1 MDNETVIVLTNLQ
14 TRMVRIE
21 QNLQIHDL
29 TRKRQT
35 VRNAEILASA
45 KLENR
50 IR

>member
-1 MDNETVIVLTNLQ
+1 MDNATVIVLTNLQ
-14 TRMVRIE
+14 TRIVRIE
-21 QNLQIHDL
+21 QNLQIHDA

-35 VRNAEILASA
+35 VRNDEIIALA